1 MDRKSQDVRTDA
13 KFILP
18 LFILFFVNP
27 LFRISHPTLEI
38 RRIERNET
46 DHQQPDRIFDKLL

>member
-1 MDRKSQDVRTDA
+1 MRTDA

-18 LFILFFVNP
+18 LFILFVFFVNP

>member
-1 MDRKSQDVRTDA
+1 MRTYA

-18 LFILFFVNP
+18 LFILFVFFVNP

-38 RRIERNET
+38 RWIERNET